1 MLGLLVN
8 MEFNFDNK
16 KLRIT
21 LIEGPDTE
29 VNEDTIFHFH
39 QQGNV
44 IWGEYSGG
52 KVKLGRLIGVLN
64 GENLNHSYV
73 QINLNDEI
81 NSGEGNSIIKLNE
94 NNKLQIVEEWEWKS
108 QDGKGKSVMTEI

>member
-1 MLGLLVN
+1 MQ
-8 MEFNFDNK
+8 FNFDNK

-39 QQGNV
+39 QEENI
-44 IWGEYSGG
+44 IWAEYSGG

-64 GENLNHSYV
+64 GENLTHSYI
-73 QINLNDEI
+73 QINMKDEI
-81 NSGEGNSIIKLNE
+81 NSGQGNSKISLNE
-94 NNKLQIVEEWEWKS
+94 ANKLQIIEEWEWKS
-108 QDGKGKSVMTEI
+108 QEGKGKSVMTEI